1 MLDLRVLH
9 YFLTVARE
17 ESITHA
23 AEALHLSQPT
33 LSRQLRDMENM
44 LGKELMIRGPRRI
57 TLTEEGLF
65 LKKRAEEILSL
76 ASHTEEEL
84 RSDDTELNGNIR
96 IGSAEAD
103 SVRFIMQTAHKL
115 QSRYKN
121 LHFHVTSGDGQA
133 IMEALDK
140 GLIDVA
146 VIYGH
151 VDTDKY
157 EVLPCP
163 TVDRWGLLLRR
174 DNPLSQKEK
183 ITPQDL
189 WDEKLIVSNQVLQG
203 DNQADRLRVWLKKPF
218 ADLHISATYNLAYNA
233 SLMVREGLGSCI
245 MLEKIIRVPED
256 DDTLCFRLLDPPI
269 SDRLLIA
276 WKRFQLFPKGTQQ
289 FIQLLKQEK
298 DALEP
303 ID

>member
-1 MLDLRVLH
+1 MMLDLRVLN

-33 LSRQLRDMENM
+33 LSRQLRDMEEM

-76 ASHTEEEL
+76 ASHTEQEL

-96 IGSAEAD
+96 IGSAESD

-115 QSRYKN
+115 QSHYKN

-140 GLIDVA
+140 GLIDIA
-146 VIYGH
+146 VVYGH
-151 VDTDKY
+151 VDTEKY

-163 TVDRWGLLLRR
+163 YTDHWGLLLQRSH
-174 DNPLSQKEK
+174 PLAAREA
-183 ITPQDL
+183 IRPQDL
-189 WDEKLIVSNQVLQG
+189 WSENLILSQQVLQANSHG
-203 DNQADRLRVWLKKPF
+203 NKLQTWIKKPF
-218 ADLHISATYNLAYNA
+218 AELNIQATYNLAYNA

-245 MLEKIIRVPED
+245 MLEKIINVPPYD
-256 DDTLCFRLLDPPI
+256 PALCFRLLDPVLEDTLFI
-269 SDRLLIA
+269 V
-276 WKRFQLFPKGTQQ
+276 WKRFQLFSKGAQQ
-289 FIQLLKQEK
+289 FIHLLKEEAEK
-298 DALEP
+298 IRQL
-303 ID
+303 

>member
-23 AEALHLSQPT
+23 AKALHLSQPT
-33 LSRQLRDMENM
+33 LSRQLRDMEEM

-84 RSDDTELNGNIR
+84 RSDDTELNGTIR
-96 IGSAEAD
+96 IGSAESD
-103 SVRFIMQTAHKL
+103 SVRFLMHAAHDI
-115 QSRYKN
+115 QARYPH
-121 LHFHVTSGDGQA
+121 LHFHITSGDGQQM
-133 IMEALDK
+133 MELLDK
-140 GLIDVA
+140 SLIDMA
-146 VIYGH
+146 VVYGH
-151 VDTDKY
+151 VDMDKY

-189 WDEKLIVSNQVLQG
+189 WDEKLIVSNQVLQD

-256 DDTLCFRLLDPPI
+256 DDTLCFRLLDPPL
-269 SDRLLIA
+269 SDRLFIA

>member
-1 MLDLRVLH
+1 MMLDLRVLN

-33 LSRQLRDMENM
+33 LSRQLRDMEEM

-76 ASHTEEEL
+76 ARHTEQEL

-115 QSRYKN
+115 QSHYKN

-140 GLIDVA
+140 GLIDIA
-146 VIYGH
+146 VVYGH
-151 VDTDKY
+151 VDT
-157 EVLPCP
+157 ENMRSCP
-163 TVDRWGLLLRR
+163 AHTPITGAFFCSAATRWQPGRQ
-174 DNPLSQKEK
+174 SGHK
-183 ITPQDL
+183 IYGRKISSCP
-189 WDEKLIVSNQVLQG
+189 S
-203 DNQADRLRVWLKKPF
+203 RYCKPT
-218 ADLHISATYNLAYNA
+218 AMAINCRH
-233 SLMVREGLGSCI
+233 G
-245 MLEKIIRVPED
+245 
-256 DDTLCFRLLDPPI
+256 
-269 SDRLLIA
+269 
-276 WKRFQLFPKGTQQ
+276 
-289 FIQLLKQEK
+289 
-298 DALEP
+298 
-303 ID
+303 

>member
-57 TLTEEGLF
+57 TLTEDGLF

-84 RSDDTELNGNIR
+84 RSDDTELNGTIR
-96 IGSAEAD
+96 IGSAESD
-103 SVRFIMQTAHKL
+103 SVRFLMQTAHKL
-115 QSRYKN
+115 QSRYKD
-121 LHFHVTSGDGQA
+121 LHFHVTSGDGPA
-133 IMEALDK
+133 MMELLDK
-140 GLIDVA
+140 SLIDMA

-183 ITPQDL
+183 ITP
-189 WDEKLIVSNQVLQG
+189 
-203 DNQADRLRVWLKKPF
+203 
-218 ADLHISATYNLAYNA
+218 
-233 SLMVREGLGSCI
+233 
-245 MLEKIIRVPED
+245 
-256 DDTLCFRLLDPPI
+256 
-269 SDRLLIA
+269 
-276 WKRFQLFPKGTQQ
+276 
-289 FIQLLKQEK
+289 
-298 DALEP
+298 
-303 ID
+303 